1 MDPETV
7 AVIWWVVG
15 IIVVIII
22 FGSIRIVEQNTVLV
36 IEFLG
41 KFNRIMSAGLNFKV
55 PILERVAE
63 KASLRSQ
70 NFAIDGKYPSQ
81 DKVIVDV
88 ATNLIFMVN
97 ASEEGVKRYT
107 YALQNRTQSI
117 GAIIENSLRTYI
129 AKETHEGI
137 LEKKDELAMHIRNDM
152 EKQFEEWGMII
163 MSFQI
168 TNVNFPLTI
177 TDAMSEVV
185 ASLQL
190 RKAAENKGEAI
201 KILAIKEAEAEK
213 ERKRLQ
219 GEGIALE
226 REAIA
231 AGLKL
236 SVETLQQATH
246 QSSAEIMA
254 ILNLTQY
261 LDTLK
266 AIGLNDNSKV
276 IFIDTNIS
284 KTTDLMQQLVASF
297 ETGKDIAHVPQ
308 KHKA

>member
-1 MDPETV
+1 MSVFILFLIALFVLILT
-7 AVIWWVVG
+7 G
-15 IIVVIII
+15 
-22 FGSIRIVEQNTVLV
+22 IRIVEQNNVLV

-41 KFNRIMSAGLNFKV
+41 KYKRVMSAGLNLKV
-55 PILERVAE
+55 PFLERVAN
-63 KASLRSQ
+63 KVSLRQQ
-70 NFAIDGKYPSQ
+70 NFAIGGKYPSA

-88 ATNLIFMVN
+88 ATNLIYGVSP
-97 ASEEGVKRYT
+97 SEEGIKRYT
-107 YALQNRTQSI
+107 YVLFDPKQSI

-137 LEKKDELAMHIRNDM
+137 LEKKDELALHIKGDLD
-152 EKQFEEWGMII
+152 KQFGEWGMVIS
-163 MSFQI
+163 SFQI

-185 ASLQL
+185 ASQQL

-201 KILAIKEAEAEK
+201 KIQAIKEAEAEK

-231 AGLKL
+231 GGLRK
-236 SVETLQQATH
+236 SIETVREVTD

-254 ILNLTQY
+254 ILSLTQY
-261 LDTLK
+261 LDTMK
-266 AIGLNDNSKV
+266 SIGSSQNAKV
-276 IFIDTNIS
+276 IFMDTNIK
-284 KTTDLMQQLVASF
+284 KTGDLMQQLVSSLEAK
-297 ETGKDIAHVPQ
+297 E
-308 KHKA
+308 

>member
-1 MDPETV
+1 MTTF
-7 AVIWWVVG
+7 ITYSL
-15 IIVVIII
+15 IILLILLLL
-22 FGSIRIVEQNTVLV
+22 SAIRIVEQNTVLV

-41 KFNRIMSAGLNFKV
+41 KYSRMMNAGFNLKI
-55 PILERVAE
+55 PILERVAN
-63 KASLRSQ
+63 KVSLRQQ
-70 NFAIDGKYPSQ
+70 NFAIDGRYPSA

-88 ATNLIFMVN
+88 STNLIYVVD
-97 ASEEGVKRYT
+97 ASDEGIKKYT
-107 YALQNRTQSI
+107 YSLENRNQSI

-137 LEKKDELAMHIRNDM
+137 LEKKEELALHIQNDL
-152 EKQFEEWGMII
+152 EKQFLEWGMFIK
-163 MSFQI
+163 SFQI

-201 KILAIKEAEAEK
+201 KIQAIKEAEAEK

-219 GEGIALE
+219 GEGVAQE

-231 AGLKL
+231 KGLEQSIK
-236 SVETLQQATH
+236 TLQSVTSQNPK
-246 QSSAEIMA
+246 EIMA
-254 ILNLTQY
+254 ILSLTQY

-266 AIGLNDNSKV
+266 SVGTTQNSKV
-276 IFIDTNIS
+276 IFLDTSVSATSNLM
-284 KTTDLMQQLVASF
+284 KDLIASQ
-297 ETGKDIAHVPQ
+297 EIK
-308 KHKA
+308 

>member
-1 MDPETV
+1 MTTYLT
-7 AVIWWVVG
+7 
-15 IIVVIII
+15 IILILLIVLLLL
-22 FGSIRIVEQNTVLV
+22 SAIRIVEQNTVLV

-41 KFNRIMSAGLNFKV
+41 KYSRMMNAGFNLKI
-55 PILERVAE
+55 PILERVAN
-63 KASLRSQ
+63 KVSLRQQ
-70 NFAIDGKYPSQ
+70 NFAIDGRYPSA

-88 ATNLIFMVN
+88 ATNLIYVVD
-97 ASEEGVKRYT
+97 ASDEGIKKYT
-107 YALQNRTQSI
+107 YSLENRNQSI

-137 LEKKDELAMHIRNDM
+137 LEKKEELALHIQNDL
-152 EKQFEEWGMII
+152 EKQFLEWGMFIK
-163 MSFQI
+163 SFQI

-201 KILAIKEAEAEK
+201 KIQAIKEAEAEK

-219 GEGIALE
+219 GEGVAQE

-231 AGLKL
+231 KGLEQSIK
-236 SVETLQQATH
+236 TLQSVTSQNPK
-246 QSSAEIMA
+246 EIMA
-254 ILNLTQY
+254 ILSLTQY

-266 AIGLNDNSKV
+266 SVGTTNNSKV
-276 IFIDTNIS
+276 IFLDTSVSATSNLM
-284 KTTDLMQQLVASF
+284 KDLIASQ
-297 ETGKDIAHVPQ
+297 EIK
-308 KHKA
+308 